1 MSGQELGVEQ
11 APAATLQP
19 GDQMHEGDFRCV
31 ALAAE
36 HAFAEEGTTEGDAV
50 EAADE
55 VLIAPDF
62 DAVGLAAGVQLD
74 VEAADRGVDPA
85 VFPARAGGGAGFE
98 DGVEGGVDPDSDAV
112 GADGAPEP
120 GGDVEAV
127 ERDDAA
133 LFRLDEEDPWIV
145 AGLAHGED
153 AGRVAIQQFVGTEAA
168 EGPAG
173 AEARVAQAS
182 PFWRLAQFSSQ

>member
-1 MSGQELGVEQ
+1 MPGQELGVEQ
-11 APAATLQP
+11 APAAPLQP

-36 HAFAEEGTTEGDAV
+36 HAFAEEGATERDTV
-50 EAADE
+50 QAAYQGF
-55 VLIAPDF
+55 VAPAF

-74 VEAADRGVDPA
+74 VEPAYRGVDPA
-85 VFPARAGGGAGFE
+85 VFPARAGGGAGVE
-98 DGVEGGVDPDSDAV
+98 DGVEGGVDPDRDAV
-112 GADGAPEP
+112 SADRALQAGR
-120 GGDVEAV
+120 DVEPV
-127 ERDDAA
+127 QRDDAA
-133 LFRLDEEDPWIV
+133 LLRLYEEYPRIV

-153 AGRVAIQQFVGTEAA
+153 AGGIAVQQFVGTEAT

-173 AEARVAQAS
+173 AETGVAQAS